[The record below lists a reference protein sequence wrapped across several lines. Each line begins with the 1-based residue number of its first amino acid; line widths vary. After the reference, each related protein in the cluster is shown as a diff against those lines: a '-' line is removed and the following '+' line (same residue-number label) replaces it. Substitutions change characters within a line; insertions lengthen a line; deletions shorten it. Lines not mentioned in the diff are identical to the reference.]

1 MQYMAKTH
9 TITARIDPELDAALA
24 RIAETQG
31 RSKSAIITEALQSY
45 ASYDAWLCAQVQIGL
60 DQANAG
66 ELIPHEEV
74 MAEMDAIIDRAIKK
88 REVA

>member
-1 MQYMAKTH
+1 MAKTN

-45 ASYDAWLCAQVQIGL
+45 ASYDAWIRAQVQIGL
-60 DQANAG
+60 DQADAG

-74 MAEMDAIIDRAIKK
+74 MAEMDAIIERAIKK
-88 REVA
+88 RGAA

>member
-1 MQYMAKTH
+1 MAKTN

-45 ASYDAWLCAQVQIGL
+45 ASYDAWIRAQVQIGL
-60 DQANAG
+60 DQADAG

-74 MAEMDAIIDRAIKK
+74 MAEMDVIIERAIKK
-88 REVA
+88 RGAA

>member
-1 MQYMAKTH
+1 MAKTN

-45 ASYDAWLCAQVQIGL
+45 ASYDAWIRAQVQIGL
-60 DQANAG
+60 DQADAG

-74 MAEMDAIIDRAIKK
+74 MAEMDAIIERAIKK
-88 REVA
+88 RGTA

>member
-1 MQYMAKTH
+1 MAKTN

-45 ASYDAWLCAQVQIGL
+45 ASYDAWMRAQVQIGL
-60 DQANAG
+60 DQADAG

-74 MAEMDAIIDRAIKK
+74 MAEMDAIIERAIKK
-88 REVA
+88 RGAA